1 MKIQP
6 ETIARIK
13 QVIDPE
19 AVLNYLG
26 FHILRRTSKEL
37 RGPCKVHG
45 GDNPT
50 GFRFNLETK
59 TWCCYT
65 RHCEGESDRDLVGLV
80 QRVTGQPFLESVRLL
95 ADISGVNLDKQDQV
109 SEEYL
114 RLKQKQAMDK
124 EIRQVR
130 NRNVEVNPYPEE
142 VVQEMML
149 KRSDYFIKR
158 GFPEGLLDFF
168 QVGGMI
174 DSRGVPRE
182 TIPIRSP
189 NGNVLTVSARRTDS
203 DEDPTYLLLKS
214 IPKGTTL
221 YNLDIAKRFV
231 GLPRTLILVEGFV
244 DVWTLALHGVWNAV
258 AVMGT
263 DITPRQAQLISIYAD
278 EVILML
284 DPDDAG
290 QQGMERVEK
299 LLSFYVQVK
308 PLRLPPGKD
317 PKYFTY
323 TDVKHYFG
331 GMIQDD

>member
-13 QVIDPE
+13 QVIDAE
-19 AVLNYLG
+19 SVLNYLG
-26 FHILRRTSKEL
+26 FQILRRTSKEL

-80 QRVTGQPFLESVRLL
+80 QKVTGQPFLDSVRLL

-114 RLKQKQAMDK
+114 RLKQKQEMDK

-130 NRNVEVNPYPEE
+130 NRNIEINPYPEE

-149 KRSDYFIKR
+149 KRTDYFVKR
-158 GFPEGLLDFF
+158 GFPEDLLDFF

-182 TIPIRSP
+182 TIPVRSP
-189 NGNVLTVSARRTDS
+189 NGEVLTVSARRTDS
-203 DEDPTYLLLKS
+203 DEDPTYLLLKNV
-214 IPKGTTL
+214 PKGTTL

-258 AVMGT
+258 AAMGT
-263 DITPRQAQLISIYAD
+263 DLTPRQAQLLSVYAD

-284 DPDDAG
+284 DPDKAG

-299 LLSFYVQVK
+299 LLSFYVKVK
-308 PLRLPPGKD
+308 PIHLPDGKD
-317 PKYFTY
+317 PKTFTY
-323 TDVKHYFG
+323 SDIKHYFG

>member
-6 ETIARIK
+6 ETIVRIK
-13 QVIDPE
+13 SVIDAE
-19 AVLNYLG
+19 AVLSHLG

-37 RGPCKVHG
+37 RGPCKIHG

-80 QRVTGQPFLESVRLL
+80 QKATGQSFLDSVRLL
-95 ADISGVNLDKQDQV
+95 ADIAGVNLDKQDQV

-114 RLKQKQAMDK
+114 RLKQKREMEK

-130 NRNVEVNPYPEE
+130 SRAVETSAYPEE

-149 KRSDYFIKR
+149 KRTDYFVKR
-158 GFPEGLLDFF
+158 GFPEDLLDFF
-168 QVGGMI
+168 QIGGMI
-174 DSRGVPRE
+174 DNKGVHRE

-189 NGNVLTVSARRTDS
+189 NGDVLTVSGRRTDS

-221 YNLDIAKRFV
+221 YNLDIARRCV

-244 DVWTLALHGVWNAV
+244 DVWTLALHGVWNVV
-258 AVMGT
+258 AAMGT
-263 DITPRQAQLISIYAD
+263 DLTSRQAELLSVYAD
-278 EVILML
+278 EVVLML
-284 DPDDAG
+284 DPDKAG

-299 LLSFYVQVK
+299 LLRFYVAVK
-308 PLRLPPGKD
+308 PIVLPPGKD
-317 PKYFTY
+317 PKNFTY
-323 TDVKHYFG
+323 SDVKHYFG